1 MNDTETE
8 GKLIIVSEDAK
19 TIAESISRLDRVG
32 NYVLEDRRTH
42 RLKDVYFDTEGR
54 ELSASL
60 ISLRIR
66 SVDGQEL
73 LTLKGPGEA
82 TGLSQTRLEIE
93 RDWSADALQ
102 TILSALQ
109 EAGIAVSTRGDLP
122 GGSSA
127 EETLSLLGFGVLA
140 SRLTQRTS
148 LTVKE
153 KPGSA
158 ALAEL
163 DIDDVLFSAQDTK
176 VRHFEIECELKPGGS
191 PQVVEEVLGEL
202 RKMFGCLQP
211 FPFSKLAIG
220 QALTRLSESGRLS
233 SLLSGQVLRPTAYP
247 EIQRVL
253 SGDHG
258 TGALGL

>member
-8 GKLIIVSEDAK
+8 GKLIIVSEEPMM
-19 TIAESISRLDRVG
+19 IADRISRLDKIG
-32 NYVLEDRRTH
+32 NYVLGD
-42 RLKDVYFDTEGR
+42 RLKHKLEDVYFDTER
-54 ELSASL
+54 KELSANL

-82 TGLSQTRLEIE
+82 SGLSQTRLEIE
-93 RDWSADALQ
+93 RDWSVDALQ
-102 TILSALQ
+102 TILAAIQ
-109 EAGIAVSTRGDLP
+109 GAGIGVSTRGDLP
-122 GGSSA
+122 RGSSA
-127 EETLSLLGFGVLA
+127 EESLSLLGFGVLA

-148 LTVKE
+148 LTVK
-153 KPGSA
+153 KTAGA
-158 ALAEL
+158 AAFAEL

-176 VRHFEIECELKPGGS
+176 VRHFEIECELKPSGS
-191 PQVVEEVLGEL
+191 PEVVDEVLGEL

-233 SLLSGQVLRPTAYP
+233 GLLSGQVLRPTAYP

-253 SGDHG
+253 DSDHG
-258 TGALGL
+258 SGAPGF